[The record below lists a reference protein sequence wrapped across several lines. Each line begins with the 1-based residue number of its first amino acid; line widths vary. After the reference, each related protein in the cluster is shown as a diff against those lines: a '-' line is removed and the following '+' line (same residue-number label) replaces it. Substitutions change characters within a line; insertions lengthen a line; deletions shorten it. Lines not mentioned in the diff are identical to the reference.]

1 MACLAAVS
9 LPPHAGSLS
18 DARPMNPLHRAA
30 FAACM
35 LSAFPLAAHA
45 QPGTEPIQ
53 VGQSVSG
60 SIAAEDPHVFGRG
73 GFRAYRFQGTAGQR
87 VLATMESADFDT
99 YLIVG
104 RMVGPLMD
112 EIKADDDGGGDTN
125 SRLRV
130 TLPAD
135 GTYIVVAQSYAEDGA
150 GVFTLGLQTP
160 PEPTTGQPRAI
171 TPGTPVTGE
180 LAETDFVEDEND
192 RLYDVWTFRGRQG
205 QRITARMESDDFDTF
220 LNLGR
225 VVNGEFESVATD
237 DDGGEEGTNSRLSH
251 MLGEDGDY
259 VIRASSY
266 DAEGGSYT
274 LALEERVAR
283 APAAPRPVQAG
294 AEVNSALDEDDAVL
308 EADGSFY
315 ELWSYQGR
323 AGEQIRIRMSSD
335 AFDTYVAIGRME
347 GGCRDFEEIAT
358 MDDGGEGTNTLLEI
372 TLPEDGEYVI
382 RANSFSADQTGD
394 YTLVVES
401 SRDR

>member
-1 MACLAAVS
+1 
-9 LPPHAGSLS
+9 
-18 DARPMNPLHRAA
+18 MNPLHRAA
-30 FAACM
+30 LAACT

-60 SIAAEDPHVFGRG
+60 AIAAEDPHVFGRG

-150 GVFTLGLQTP
+150 GAFTLGLQTP
-160 PEPTTGQPRAI
+160 PEPTTGQPRPI
-171 TPGTPVTGE
+171 TLGAPVTGD
-180 LAETDFVEDEND
+180 LADTDFVEDEND
-192 RLYDVWTFRGRQG
+192 RLYDVWTFRGRRG
-205 QRITARMESDDFDTF
+205 QRVTARMESEDFDTF

-225 VVNGEFESVATD
+225 MVDGQFESVATD
-237 DDGGEEGTNSRLSH
+237 DDGGEEGTNSRLTHLLS
-251 MLGEDGDY
+251 EDGDY

-294 AEVNSALDEDDAVL
+294 AQVSSALDEDDAVL

-347 GGCRDFEEIAT
+347 GGCGDFEEIAT
-358 MDDGGEGTNTLLEI
+358 MDDGGDGTNTLLEI
-372 TLPEDGEYVI
+372 TLPEDGEYII

-394 YTLVVES
+394 YTLVIES